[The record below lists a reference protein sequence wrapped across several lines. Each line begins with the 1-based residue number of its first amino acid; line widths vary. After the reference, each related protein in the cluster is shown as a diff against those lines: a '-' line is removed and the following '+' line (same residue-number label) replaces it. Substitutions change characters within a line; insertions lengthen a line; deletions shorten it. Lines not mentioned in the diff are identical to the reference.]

1 MNHRINLARVLLT
14 AALWNC
20 DRERAPMK
28 TELHCK
34 EAADISSDLEVTLTE
49 LEQGL
54 LRLGRV
60 QVNADAASRGRDAVA
75 SLAARGL
82 MRTWIVREGASVICG
97 EITEAGRI
105 ALAWA
110 SDDNS
115 AGLFH

>member
-1 MNHRINLARVLLT
+1 MKAFTLRPGVGPTDSDPDVVLT
-14 AALWNC
+14 
-20 DRERAPMK
+20 
-28 TELHCK
+28 H
-34 EAADISSDLEVTLTE
+34 

-60 QVNADAASRGRDAVA
+60 QVNADGASRGRDAVA

-82 MRTWIVREGASVICG
+82 MRTWTVREGASVICG

-110 SDDNS
+110 SDDNG
-115 AGLFH
+115 AGPFH